1 LKEVWVQ
8 VPVRNGYFDFLYF
21 FQSFKGIPV
30 YVYPR
35 ARGIN
40 KDEVPHEIIEILKEV
55 ILYIGIN
62 ALGANFFQDAP
73 LKELKE
79 VLGGPLAP

>member
-1 LKEVWVQ
+1 MCILA
-8 VPVRNGYFDFLYF
+8 
-21 FQSFKGIPV
+21 
-30 YVYPR
+30 R
-35 ARGIN
+35 AVKI

-62 ALGANFFQDAP
+62 TLGADFFQGAP

-79 VLGGPLAP
+79 VLGGPLALRLT